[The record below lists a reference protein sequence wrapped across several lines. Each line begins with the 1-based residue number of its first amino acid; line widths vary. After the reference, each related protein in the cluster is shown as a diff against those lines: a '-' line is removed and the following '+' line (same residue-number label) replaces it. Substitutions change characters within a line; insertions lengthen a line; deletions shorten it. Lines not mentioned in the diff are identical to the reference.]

1 VKRVSGALATLA
13 LLVSACAAHADD
25 LPPPIY
31 ELKQVEASIGT
42 NIPRRQVWGS
52 KVPMNRRYEQLTA
65 DEQASVKSVYEAMAP
80 GDEPPYPAEGLVP
93 IFKAVRTISD
103 YRFSPGEVSIFV
115 DVDSKGE
122 AVGAS
127 IIKSPD
133 AKLTTAL
140 ANVLMLTK
148 YKPAVCGG
156 TPCRMSYPFRITF
169 STVY

>member
-1 VKRVSGALATLA
+1 MAALTTSAQAAEVGA
-13 LLVSACAAHADD
+13 

-31 ELKQVEASIGT
+31 ELKQETATTGSR
-42 NIPRRQVWGS
+42 IPRKQVWTS
-52 KVPMNRRYEQLTA
+52 KIPLNRTYAQLTP
-65 DEQASVKSVYEAMAP
+65 DEQAAVKSAYEAMAA
-80 GDEPPYPAEGLVP
+80 GDEPPYPEDGLLP